1 MASYKTEE
9 TWDDLQESFNRIRMQ
24 LGLVP
29 QPGWENPVASDDHQ
43 RAFSMSQHDG
53 QKVHSPSN
61 LPRLLVTSDAIPNRP
76 ITDLRRGHWE
86 VVPPLYNVSLKR
98 EEAASKT
105 MQPISPLKFSYSP
118 HVTMTGLTDRP
129 LLNASLK
136 RQGDDK
142 MSARTWSPSTGFK
155 WESAAYHFF
164 KENQLFARNFVDTI
178 ILEVIQDELV
188 PDILTEVLLNDDT
201 EYQPVYAPSMKKF
214 LIRNELRQ
222 TAQLIAFKQR
232 PAVLILETLLEEE
245 ISDLTRALIRTVL
258 EEFVNIHL
266 TTAII
271 SESLTELIMETI
283 EPMVLQLV
291 KETVNEMVLEEI
303 LWEDI
308 VPDVL
313 DEEIRNVA
321 LLQLCEQVTK
331 VYEEQLEEVRIYAGK
346 RLIDMFLLE
355 ILLKTLANKGR
366 ASSEE
371 VELDRLLDS
380 SMLDIL
386 LGQYL
391 NISQYNCAT
400 IDNVALRDYHLKAF
414 TDVQARLLWCWGHRC
429 FDSTEESR
437 PVAVIGAWADNSD
450 QFQNVLRDS
459 ISQLDNDAK
468 DGVDQLQGLKVNR
481 RHIPTM
487 ANPGLT
493 PITDNIETEMSER
506 REAIQQQ
513 VTEHLSNMSEKL
525 SAAIDGMRQKIS
537 KDVEEITQSLTPS
550 IERLSINR
558 WGQLLTPYS
567 KVLKARLESTKDVRD
582 VLSPSTERVQLKSI
596 GNVNIQHMTGNDEE
610 TRNAFDLVSQELVS
624 KMIPLI
630 KDSMSRVSQLAIE
643 VAQKGCAK

>member
-1 MASYKTEE
+1 MASYKTEK

-29 QPGWENPVASDDHQ
+29 QPGWENPVASDVHQ
-43 RAFSMSQHDG
+43 RAFSTSQHDR

-86 VVPPLYNVSLKR
+86 VVPSLYNVSLKR

-105 MQPISPLKFSYSP
+105 MHSTFQQPISPLKFSYSP
-118 HVTMTGLTDRP
+118 HVTMTCLTDRP
-129 LLNASLK
+129 LLNASFK

-142 MSARTWSPSTGFK
+142 MSVRTWSPSTGFK

-201 EYQPVYAPSMKKF
+201 KYQPVYASSMKKF
-214 LIRNELRQ
+214 LIRNEQQQ

-271 SESLTELIMETI
+271 NESLTELIMETI
-283 EPMVLQLV
+283 EPMVPQLV

-303 LWEDI
+303 LQEDI

-313 DEEIRNVA
+313 DEEMRNVV
-321 LLQLCEQVTK
+321 LLQLSEPVTE
-331 VYEEQLEEVRIYAGK
+331 VYEEQLEEVRIYASK
-346 RLIDMFLLE
+346 RLIDMFVLE

-366 ASSEE
+366 AFSEE
-371 VELDRLLDS
+371 VELDRLSDS

-391 NISQYNCAT
+391 NISQYSCAA

-414 TDVQARLLWCWGHRC
+414 TDVAL
-429 FDSTEESR
+429 D
-437 PVAVIGAWADNSD
+437 VI
-450 QFQNVLRDS
+450 L
-459 ISQLDNDAK
+459 
-468 DGVDQLQGLKVNR
+468 
-481 RHIPTM
+481 
-487 ANPGLT
+487 
-493 PITDNIETEMSER
+493 TEMGEHMDEDMADLFQYER
-506 REAIQQQ
+506 QMEEAD
-513 VTEHLSNMSEKL
+513 SN
-525 SAAIDGMRQKIS
+525 
-537 KDVEEITQSLTPS
+537 VE
-550 IERLSINR
+550 
-558 WGQLLTPYS
+558 
-567 KVLKARLESTKDVRD
+567 
-582 VLSPSTERVQLKSI
+582 
-596 GNVNIQHMTGNDEE
+596 
-610 TRNAFDLVSQELVS
+610 
-624 KMIPLI
+624 
-630 KDSMSRVSQLAIE
+630 
-643 VAQKGCAK
+643 

>member
-201 EYQPVYAPSMKKF
+201 E
-214 LIRNELRQ
+214 
-222 TAQLIAFKQR
+222 
-232 PAVLILETLLEEE
+232 
-245 ISDLTRALIRTVL
+245 
-258 EEFVNIHL
+258 
-266 TTAII
+266 
-271 SESLTELIMETI
+271 
-283 EPMVLQLV
+283 V

-481 RHIPTM
+481 RHMPQTYQSPLIFKKEIRSRYERFPGNQEKSRNIVLSPTM

>member
-24 LGLVP
+24 LNLVP
-29 QPGWENPVASDDHQ
+29 QPGWENPVASDVHQ
-43 RAFSMSQHDG
+43 HAFSTSQHDG

-76 ITDLRRGHWE
+76 IIDLRRGHWE

-245 ISDLTRALIRTVL
+245 VSDLTRALIRTVL

-271 SESLTELIMETI
+271 GESLTELIMETI

-291 KETVNEMVLEEI
+291 KETVNEMILEEI

-313 DEEIRNVA
+313 DEEMRNVA
-321 LLQLCEQVTK
+321 LLQLCEHVTK

-366 ASSEE
+366 ASSEK

-380 SMLDIL
+380 
-386 LGQYL
+386 
-391 NISQYNCAT
+391 
-400 IDNVALRDYHLKAF
+400 
-414 TDVQARLLWCWGHRC
+414 
-429 FDSTEESR
+429 
-437 PVAVIGAWADNSD
+437 AWADNSD

-493 PITDNIETEMSER
+493 PITGNIETEMSER

-525 SAAIDGMRQKIS
+525 SAAIDGMHQKIS

-567 KVLKARLESTKDVRD
+567 KVLKPRLESTKDVRD

-610 TRNAFDLVSQELVS
+610 TRNAFDQVSQELVS

>member
-24 LGLVP
+24 LNLVP
-29 QPGWENPVASDDHQ
+29 QPGWENPVASDVHQ
-43 RAFSMSQHDG
+43 HAFSTSQHDG

-76 ITDLRRGHWE
+76 IIDLRRGHWE

-178 ILEVIQDELV
+178 ILE
-188 PDILTEVLLNDDT
+188 
-201 EYQPVYAPSMKKF
+201 YQPVYAPSMKKF

-245 ISDLTRALIRTVL
+245 VSDLTRALIRTVL

-271 SESLTELIMETI
+271 GESLTELIMETI

-291 KETVNEMVLEEI
+291 KETVNEMILEEI

-313 DEEIRNVA
+313 DEEMRNVA
-321 LLQLCEQVTK
+321 LLQLCEHVTK

-366 ASSEE
+366 ASSEK

-380 SMLDIL
+380 
-386 LGQYL
+386 
-391 NISQYNCAT
+391 
-400 IDNVALRDYHLKAF
+400 
-414 TDVQARLLWCWGHRC
+414 
-429 FDSTEESR
+429 
-437 PVAVIGAWADNSD
+437 AWADNSD

-481 RHIPTM
+481 RHMPWTYQSPLIFKKEIRSRYERFPGNQEKSRNIVLSPTM

-493 PITDNIETEMSER
+493 PITGNIETEMSER

-525 SAAIDGMRQKIS
+525 SAAIDGMHQKIS

-567 KVLKARLESTKDVRD
+567 KVLKPRLESTKDVRD

-610 TRNAFDLVSQELVS
+610 TRNAFDQVSQELVS